1 MSDTPGHLTGLI
13 GSGIGPSLSPA
24 LHHREADALGIR
36 YLYRRFDLD
45 PSDHPGDAF
54 GELLRAAR
62 ACGFDGLNITHPYK
76 RLATAHLDELSPDA
90 AALNAVNTVVF
101 GSHGAV
107 GHNTD
112 WSGFARALDSGLPDA
127 PLGTVVLLGAG
138 GAGSAVAH
146 ALSTLGAGSIHIAD
160 ADPDRSSELAE
171 AVNERCSGILA
182 HSEPMDHAGMLPKP
196 LLDRADG
203 LVQATPTGMAE
214 HPGMPIPAESLRAGM
229 WVAEVVYRPLRTELV
244 RAALARG
251 CRVLDGGRMA
261 VFQAADSFRLFTGVE
276 PDAERM
282 LRHFARLTETEGTN
296 TRVRG

>member
-24 LHHREADALGIR
+24 LHHREADALGLR

-45 PSDHPGDAF
+45 PNDHPGDAF

-62 ACGFDGLNITHPYK
+62 GCGFDGLNITHPYK
-76 RLATAHLDELSPDA
+76 RVATEHLDELSPNA
-90 AALNAVNTVVF
+90 AALHAVNTVVF
-101 GSHGAV
+101 DSRGSV

-112 WSGFARALDSGLPDA
+112 WSGFARALDSGLPNA

-146 ALSTLGAGSIHIAD
+146 ALATLGTGSLHIAD

-171 AVNERCSGILA
+171 AVNERCSATRA
-182 HSEPMDHAGMLPKP
+182 HSASMDRAGMLPKHV
-196 LLDRADG
+196 LDRAHG
-203 LVQATPTGMAE
+203 LVHATPTGMAE
-214 HPGMPIPAESLRAGM
+214 HPGMPVPTESLRPGM
-229 WVAEVVYRPLRTELV
+229 WVAEVVYRPLCTELV
-244 RAALARG
+244 RTALARG

-276 PDAERM
+276 PDTERM
-282 LRHFARLTETEGTN
+282 LRHFARLTETEGTS
-296 TRVRG
+296 TGARG